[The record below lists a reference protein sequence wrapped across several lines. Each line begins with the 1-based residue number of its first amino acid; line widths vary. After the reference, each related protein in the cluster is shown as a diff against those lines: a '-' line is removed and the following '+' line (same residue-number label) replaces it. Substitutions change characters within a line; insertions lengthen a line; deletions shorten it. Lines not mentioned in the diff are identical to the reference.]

1 MVQGCPSSP
10 SMTKSN
16 QQQEVQVNREYIQGG
31 VEFFIE
37 NFGYFVVLLCRIV
50 VKKIQLFLLF
60 KSKQKNCQPWL
71 NDILIRACYTSLLF
85 L

>member
-37 NFGYFVVLLCRIV
+37 NFGYFVVLLCPIV
-50 VKKIQLFLLF
+50 G
-60 KSKQKNCQPWL
+60 
-71 NDILIRACYTSLLF
+71 
-85 L
+85 